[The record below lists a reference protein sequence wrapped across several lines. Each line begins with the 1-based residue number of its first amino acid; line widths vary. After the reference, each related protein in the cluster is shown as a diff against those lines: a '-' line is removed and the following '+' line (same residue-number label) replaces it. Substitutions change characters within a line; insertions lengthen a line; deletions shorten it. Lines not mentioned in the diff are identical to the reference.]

1 LVPRTRS
8 TSFQPPSTNVLRSRC
23 NDPAICRAPRCRL
36 RTRPTMDVCAVSGGA
51 TRDVDRRFTRHRP
64 SAGVNRRAAQQS
76 GQVAESD
83 PAGRG
88 WWCRSVSRLV
98 LPPGLRVP
106 SNTGEEKPMSEIHKI
121 NLRDKLSR
129 FDSHW
134 DPKIGGELNGQL
146 VKIVKLQGEFVWH
159 HHEHEDELF
168 LVLRGA
174 FVMQFRDRD
183 VRLEEGEFLIV
194 PRGIEHRPVAE
205 HEVDVLLFE
214 PATTLNTG
222 NVVSERTV
230 VAPQRI

>member
-1 LVPRTRS
+1 
-8 TSFQPPSTNVLRSRC
+8 
-23 NDPAICRAPRCRL
+23 
-36 RTRPTMDVCAVSGGA
+36 
-51 TRDVDRRFTRHRP
+51 
-64 SAGVNRRAAQQS
+64 
-76 GQVAESD
+76 
-83 PAGRG
+83 
-88 WWCRSVSRLV
+88 
-98 LPPGLRVP
+98 
-106 SNTGEEKPMSEIHKI
+106 MSEIHKI

-134 DPKIGGELNGQL
+134 DPKIVGELNGQL
-146 VKIVKLQGEFVWH
+146 VKLVKLQGEFVWH

-205 HEVDVLLFE
+205 HEVEVLLFE